1 MAGIEFLAGA
11 LLLVASIVG
20 LWVALPK
27 DGQVR
32 PFLRNDHV
40 QSYYVIALL
49 GAFVFGILNVGLGV
63 TAMFN

>member
-1 MAGIEFLAGA
+1 MTEIEFLAGT
-11 LLLVASIVG
+11 LLLAASIVG
-20 LWVALPK
+20 FWLALPK

-40 QSYYVIALL
+40 QSYYVVALL

-63 TAMFN
+63 TAMFK